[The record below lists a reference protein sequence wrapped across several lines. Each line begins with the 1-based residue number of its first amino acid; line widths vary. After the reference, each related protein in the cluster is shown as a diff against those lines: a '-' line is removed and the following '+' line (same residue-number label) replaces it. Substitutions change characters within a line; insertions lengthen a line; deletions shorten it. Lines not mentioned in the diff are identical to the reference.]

1 MLYEWNLPAVLLS
14 RHCTLWKLADLTIG
28 WRLIIF
34 LHEKTKWEA
43 IFKALYYYSIL
54 LQYGR
59 FFYFSQNATRLPI
72 KGFFLL
78 FLHRGVSIEAV
89 NFNTVN
95 ALCKEN
101 KKDDA
106 IEYDVNE
113 LLNEL
118 NPTFLLTNSTK
129 GNKKEAKSNVK

>member
-1 MLYEWNLPAVLLS
+1 MDVFPYL
-14 RHCTLWKLADLTIG
+14 
-28 WRLIIF
+28 
-34 LHEKTKWEA
+34 
-43 IFKALYYYSIL
+43 
-54 LQYGR
+54 
-59 FFYFSQNATRLPI
+59 SQNATRLPI
-72 KGFFLL
+72 KGFFLP

-95 ALCKEN
+95 ALCKKN

-106 IEYDVNE
+106 IEYVNE